1 MSESND
7 AFSKF
12 QEFASKL
19 NDISTSFLPDE
30 SVLYQF
36 KPEMPKIEIDEKSTF
51 AYQMQQ
57 QTNQIL
63 EKSNEQIR
71 LLTEHN
77 ERLESNYKKLEELY
91 KLKESEL
98 VEAKQETRKT
108 KRMSIAMLVVAIISM
123 LAATAA
129 WVSPLLV
136 GGVA

>member
-1 MSESND
+1 MSGTIDSLSRIQGLAD
-7 AFSKF
+7 
-12 QEFASKL
+12 KL
-19 NDISTSFLPDE
+19 KDISMPTMPDE
-30 SVLYQF
+30 SILYQF
-36 KPEMPKIEIDEKSTF
+36 KPELPKIEIDEKSTF

-91 KLKESEL
+91 KLKEREL

-123 LAATAA
+123 LVASAA
-129 WVSPLLV
+129 WASPLLI

>member
-1 MSESND
+1 MSGTIDSLSRIQGIAD
-7 AFSKF
+7 
-12 QEFASKL
+12 KL
-19 NDISTSFLPDE
+19 KDISMPTMPDE
-30 SVLYQF
+30 SILYQF
-36 KPEMPKIEIDEKSTF
+36 KPELPKIEIDEKSTF

-91 KLKESEL
+91 KLKEREL

-123 LAATAA
+123 LVASAA
-129 WVSPLLV
+129 WASPLLI